1 MNHIPP
7 LQSEG
12 VQFEATF
19 FKSMMYELTYTEGP
33 STQSSFIEP
42 SHIEIPPPQS
52 PLAPDHALLMDLFA
66 QISFLGTHM
75 EEPVVVSD
83 SQFYSMEDC
92 MNQYQAGFTSQF
104 EHHQ

>member
-7 LQSEG
+7 LQLEG

-19 FKSMMYELTYTEGP
+19 SKSMISKLTYIKGP
-33 STQSSFIEP
+33 STQSSFTEP
-42 SHIEIPPPQS
+42 PHTEIPPPQS
-52 PLAPDHALLMDLFA
+52 PLTPDHAPLMDLFA
-66 QISFLGTHM
+66 QISFLGTRM
-75 EEPVVVSD
+75 EELVVVSD

-92 MNQYQAGFTSQF
+92 MNQYQVGFTSRF